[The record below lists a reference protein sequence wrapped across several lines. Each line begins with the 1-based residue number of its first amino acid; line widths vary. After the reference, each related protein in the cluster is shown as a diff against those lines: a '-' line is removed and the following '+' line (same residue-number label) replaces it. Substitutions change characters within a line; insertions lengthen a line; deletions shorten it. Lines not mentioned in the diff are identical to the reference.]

1 MFLILIIKVGQNKFH
16 LSHHFDKHNGVNMM
30 GDQKPGVGGGEDG
43 EMDNENLEE
52 TGYQRR
58 KNDDDDEN

>member
-30 GDQKPGVGGGEDG
+30 GDQKPGVGGVPLPGQD
-43 EMDNENLEE
+43 L
-52 TGYQRR
+52 RP
-58 KNDDDDEN
+58 KNSVFPRGLFKESINFS